1 MNFKKLNA
9 LYLSLFLIIS
19 LFVVP
24 MNFGYAT
31 THDEA
36 TGDIHTINE
45 VRSTCSVPV
54 NVKDSLILSIVT
66 ICIPGIL
73 EKVKEFKEISCEAAV
88 CKYNAIIGGIDPTPC
103 EDQKNYKVCKYIW
116 GEIFV
121 IPPLA
126 LIEFFKDLI
135 KELIANP
142 VGILYAYGISK
153 LRTTLTAACSV
164 PSPACKGS
172 TVGILATGL
181 FINDIIGVYQTF
193 EDMAENGYNGGKVE
207 QNFCEQARDIKK
219 KLIKTVINPYK
230 ELQKIEGENE

>member
-9 LYLSLFLIIS
+9 IYLSLFLIIS

-88 CKYNAIIGGIDPTPC
+88 CKYNAIIGGIDPTFC

-121 IPPLA
+121 LPPLA

-135 KELIANP
+135 KELLANP
-142 VGILYAYGISK
+142 IGILYAQGISYSRNYITGCSK
-153 LRTTLTAACSV
+153 TATCSAQTFW
-164 PSPACKGS
+164 P
-172 TVGILATGL
+172 LASVI
-181 FINDIIGVYQTF
+181 FINDVAGIYQTF
-193 EDMAENGYNGGKVE
+193 EDMAKNGYNGGKVE